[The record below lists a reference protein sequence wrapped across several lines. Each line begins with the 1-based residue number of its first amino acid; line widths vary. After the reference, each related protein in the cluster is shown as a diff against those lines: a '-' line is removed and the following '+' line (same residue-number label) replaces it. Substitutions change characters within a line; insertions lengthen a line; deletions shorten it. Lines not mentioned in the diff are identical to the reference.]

1 MSKEHTQNLLTLPA
15 GLELGAYRIQ
25 RPLGQGGFGI
35 TYLARESSTGAQVV
49 IKENLPTF
57 CALRDRTSMTVEPA
71 NPEDEEKVYS
81 KLLTRFVEEAQM
93 LARLDHPNIVK
104 VLSAFEALGT
114 AYYVMPWVGGRELH
128 KAAPAPGEI
137 NEAWLLPVLRALL
150 GALQYLHGQNIYH
163 RDVKPA
169 NILLTAQNTPVL
181 IDFGTARAIITEH
194 SATLVGSPGYSP
206 IEQITTHGKRG
217 PWTDVYSLGATCYRL
232 ITGERPPEANERL
245 MDDEDPLR
253 PLTDRTE
260 LLSRFSRELLAG
272 IDKALA
278 MRARNRWQTAGEWL
292 ATLPEPK
299 SAPEPATHINT
310 SPIAVAAPATPVRP
324 RRNVA
329 LVLLILVLALGL
341 PGGYFYIRHI
351 QEATEQRM
359 RDEFARAQKEQE
371 QARLAAQLPSLLGEM
386 HHRLGTAQ
394 PEIAPAAQRV
404 AAGQKLEEQTT
415 LQQQLAALRQT
426 AAALKTLTA
435 QLPADLI
442 IKACESIPA
451 EPQQRNQAIATFAA
465 DTGITP
471 ESLADEHLLALL
483 AWTDALSAA
492 QAEADRIAREEAE
505 RKAREEAKRAAR
517 ETARDELEKRGISPS
532 EYDSEIIDAA
542 SNDKPEILRLLIAAG
557 ADVNATDSNSWTP
570 LIKAAWE
577 GREECIR
584 ILLEAPGIDIHKIT
598 NNGIEASALGY
609 AATYGRPESI
619 KVLLES
625 PDLDINAPA
634 RGGKPALCVA
644 ARNRYPDCV
653 RALLGAPGI
662 DVNKENPLNEAA
674 YRGSPECVRLLL
686 EAPGINL
693 NQEEALQSAKNKGH
707 VECAALIEAAMQGKP
722 LPAAFPKLSKQE
734 ARRLLSAKGIEPQE
748 YTSKMYSAS
757 GDGYAELLKLLIAA
771 GADVN
776 APDEGYLPLVKASGY
791 GRTECLRI
799 LLAAPGIQVNKA
811 DKNGWTALWDAAYE
825 GRTGSVKLLLAAPG
839 IDINKGDGSTPLQE
853 AETQH
858 YTECARLIREAGGR

>member
-1 MSKEHTQNLLTLPA
+1 MSTEDTENLLTLPA

-57 CALRDRTSMTVEPA
+57 CAMRDRTGLSVAPT
-71 NPEDEEKVYS
+71 NPHDKEKVYS

-93 LARLDHPNIVK
+93 LAKLDHPNIVK

-245 MDDEDPLR
+245 MDDDDPLR
-253 PLTDRTE
+253 PLADRTD
-260 LLSRFSRELLAG
+260 LHSRFSRELLAG

-299 SAPEPATHINT
+299 SAPEPTTHINT
-310 SPIAVAAPATPVRP
+310 SPIAVAAPATPARP

-329 LVLLILVLALGL
+329 LVLLILMLALGL
-341 PGGYFYIRHI
+341 PGAYLYHRHA
-351 QEATEQRM
+351 QEETEQRM
-359 RDEFARAQKEQE
+359 RDEFARVQKEQE

-435 QLPADLI
+435 QLPADLVTQ
-442 IKACESIPA
+442 ACESIPA
-451 EPQQRNQAIATFAA
+451 EPQQRSQAIATFAA

-517 ETARDELEKRGISPS
+517 ETARDELKKRGISPS
-532 EYDSEIIDAA
+532 GYDSKIIDAA
-542 SNDKPEILRLLIAAG
+542 DNNKPEILRLLIAAG
-557 ADVNATDSNSWTP
+557 ADVNATDSTSWTP
-570 LIKAAWE
+570 LIKAAWH

-584 ILLEAPGIDIHKIT
+584 ILLEAPGIDVHKGSSWT
-598 NNGIEASALGY
+598 ALGF

-625 PDLDINAPA
+625 PDLDINAPV
-634 RGGKPALCVA
+634 RGGKPALHVA
-644 ARNRYPDCV
+644 ADNGHTDCV
-653 RALLGAPGI
+653 RALLRAPGI
-662 DVNKENPLNEAA
+662 DVNKENPLYEAA
-674 YRGSPECVRLLL
+674 YQGSPECVRLLL

-693 NQEEALQSAKNKGH
+693 NQEKALQAAKNMGH

-722 LPAAFPKLSKQE
+722 LPTAFPKLSKQE
-734 ARRLLSAKGIEPQE
+734 ARRLLSDQGIEPQE

-757 GDGYAELLKLLIAA
+757 IFGDADTLKQLIAV

-776 APDEGYLPLVKASGY
+776 SPYKGYLPLVNAAY
-791 GRTECLRI
+791 HGRTECLKI

-811 DKNGWTALWDAAYE
+811 NKDGWSALWIAAHA
-825 GRTGSVKLLLAAPG
+825 GRTDCVKLLLAAPG
-839 IDINKGDGSTPLQE
+839 IYINKGNGSTPLQQ
-853 AETQH
+853 AEEQH